1 MRKVAV
7 VLAMLA
13 AILVCCPSVPL
24 DPPTHAADS
33 ELVGTWTLARAE
45 NIEGSNATAIRDPRG
60 VIIFDSAAHIFEAVT
75 QDYRPPFAIV
85 NQPTPDEAL
94 AAFNTFQGFWGT
106 YRRDEKAGTI
116 TYHPEGAVNPSLMG
130 HDLVRAYEL
139 KGDRLVIT
147 SQPAE
152 SGLQGTMRWTWQR
165 VPPIENISP
174 AYRQILG
181 FWQWVGDRS
190 VDVATGQTITEAK
203 RDPSIIVYSP
213 AGYIGTHF
221 VPANRKALAGAIATP
236 EEAKADI
243 AGYVGY
249 IAVLTLHPGK
259 IFHHQLVTIGPG
271 GGGSLER
278 EYEITGNELHLN
290 FPPVTIQGKQR
301 QVRVVLKRLS
311 GEAEM
316 LGSK

>member
-1 MRKVAV
+1 MRKI
-7 VLAMLA
+7 VLALALLAAMLA
-13 AILVCCPSVPL
+13 FYPATPL
-24 DPPTHAADS
+24 QQPTHAAVP

-45 NIEGSNATAIRDPRG
+45 HVEGSTATPIRDPRG
-60 VIIFDSAAHIFEAVT
+60 VIIFDSAAHVFEVVT
-75 QDYRPPFAIV
+75 QDYRPPFAA
-85 NQPTPDEAL
+85 NPPTPEEAL
-94 AAFNTFQGFWGT
+94 VAFNTFQGFWGT

-116 TYHPEGAVNPSLMG
+116 TYRPEGAVNPSLMG
-130 HDLVRAYEL
+130 HDLVRACEL
-139 KGDRLVIT
+139 KDNRLVIT
-147 SQPAE
+147 SQAGEP
-152 SGLQGTMRWTWQR
+152 GLQGTIRWTWQR
-165 VPPIENISP
+165 VPPIENPSP

-181 FWQWVGDRS
+181 FWQWVGDKN
-190 VDVATGQTITEAK
+190 VDVATGETITEAK

-213 AGYIGTHF
+213 AGFIGTHF
-221 VPANRKALAGAIATP
+221 VPANRKPLAGPIATP

-249 IAVLTLHPGK
+249 IAVLTVHSGT

-278 EYEITGNELHLN
+278 AYEISGNELHLN
-290 FPPVTIQGKQR
+290 FPPVTIQGRQR

-316 LGSK
+316 LGTK